1 MSDKYYRNS
10 ARTSVGYHPPSQ
22 RFVSHK
28 VESTCSTNDD
38 ESGDRPAQRDPQ
50 SIESGD
56 SEETTVWT
64 VLVLFLRILLVRY
77 LA

>member
-1 MSDKYYRNS
+1 MMSEEIVLHRGS
-10 ARTSVGYHPPSQ
+10 SI
-22 RFVSHK
+22 
-28 VESTCSTNDD
+28 
-38 ESGDRPAQRDPQ
+38 
-50 SIESGD
+50 IESGD